1 MSDHL
6 HPPRKQSTR
15 PERAQDMRPKPD
27 YSPRFPGAGRLTGK
41 VALITGGDGGIGR
54 AVAVAMAREG
64 ADIAIV
70 YLNDHRDAEETVRL
84 VETED
89 RNAIHI
95 AGDVGQDAIC
105 RNAVNE
111 VVKTFGRLDILV
123 NAAAEPHEVVD
134 FTALSAER
142 LEEAFRTNVFGCFFM
157 TRAALQHL
165 PRGGAIINTTS
176 IMQYRGAA
184 CEGYPTMTDDA
195 ATRGAVVAFTRSL
208 STLLIERGIRVN
220 AVAPGPVQTPLTQP
234 DAEQAGCA
242 PMGRPG
248 QPNEVAACHVFL
260 ASDDASYMTGQV
272 LHPNG
277 GGIVAL

>member
-27 YSPRFPGAGRLTGK
+27 HTPRFPGAGRLTGK

-64 ADIAIV
+64 ADIAII
-70 YLNDHRDAEETVRL
+70 YLNDHRDAEETMRL
-84 VETED
+84 VEAED

-95 AGDVGQDAIC
+95 AGDVGQETIC

-111 VVKTFGRLDILV
+111 VVKTFGRLNILV
-123 NAAAEPHEVVD
+123 NAAAEQHEVVD
-134 FTALSAER
+134 FTALSAEQ
-142 LEEAFRTNVFGCFFM
+142 LEETFRINVFGCFFM
-157 TRAALQHL
+157 TRAALPHL

-176 IMQYRGAA
+176 IMRHQGAA

-220 AVAPGPVQTPLTQP
+220 AVAPGPVQPPLTQP
-234 DAEQAGCA
+234 GVEQAGCA

-248 QPNEVAACHVFL
+248 QPNEIAACHVFL
-260 ASDDASYMTGQV
+260 ASDEASYMTGQV

-277 GGIVAL
+277 GGIVVL